1 MNKISFVAVGV
12 SMALA
17 STSALALGEPTDT
30 VTIDFT
36 GSDGL
41 TGNEEVGSLDWAVG
55 SSLTIG
61 SMTAGE
67 DFITSGG
74 DCGASGP
81 TLNGTNCSFEVYS
94 QAALQGYADAGGNP
108 SSPLGINNLWEW
120 TYVFGGTELVTDASF
135 SSTLIGTDGSGNDI
149 YEIGGT
155 QTFSLASEDIFF
167 ELYYDDLGDA
177 SGQKSDI
184 LSGTGFDDGQLI
196 MSSSQLGD
204 ISGNFTSTQ
213 YTFVDLDGNG
223 LFTTGDQI
231 LDPALLDSFGVDN
244 WADEPAAGDITFT
257 VTGEGATDL
266 EAEVAFQ
273 DFAFFKDL
281 LASIFFDTTFSTEN
295 VIPFNETNPSFCY
308 DNTAGASSA
317 DLVCLQEGEITF
329 ADLDTI
335 VLTDGTVLTAQD
347 FLNGGDPATNQA
359 FNDCLVA
366 GGTVEECFLPLT
378 GEDVIF
384 QTDANQAFRITR
396 VPEPGTIA
404 LLGMGMGL
412 MGLNGVR
419 RRRTTTL
426 KA

>member
-1 MNKISFVAVGV
+1 
-12 SMALA
+12 MALA
-17 STSALALGEPTDT
+17 STSALAIGEPTDT

-74 DCGASGP
+74 DCGANFP
-81 TLNGTNCSFEVYS
+81 TLNGTDCSFEVYS
-94 QAALQGYADAGGNP
+94 QAALQGYADEGGNP

-120 TYVFGGTELVTDASF
+120 TYVFGGTELVTDATF
-135 SSTLIGTDGSGNDI
+135 SSTLIGTDGSGNSI
-149 YEIGGT
+149 YEVGGT
-155 QTFSLASEDIFF
+155 QTFALASEDIFF

-177 SGQKSDI
+177 TGQKSDI

-196 MSSSQLGD
+196 LSSTQLGD

-231 LDPALLDSFGVDN
+231 LDPALLDSFGIDN

-266 EAEVAFQ
+266 EAEVAGQ

-308 DNTAGASSA
+308 DNTATAVNVGDTTAGSA
-317 DLVCLQEGEITF
+317 DLVCLQEGEIVF

-335 VLTDGTVLTAQD
+335 VLTDGTVLSAQD
-347 FLNGGDPATNQA
+347 FINGGDPANNQA
-359 FNDCLVA
+359 INDCLVA
-366 GGTVEECFLPLT
+366 GGTPEECFEFLT

-384 QTDANQAFRITR
+384 QTDANQAFRIAR

-404 LLGMGMGL
+404 LLGMGLGL